1 MLTIAMA
8 LVIAVFA
15 MTACAAQSDEERCR
29 GGGGIWKGD
38 SCEYSSR

>member
-1 MLTIAMA
+1 MLGIATA
-8 LVIAVFA
+8 LLIAAFV
-15 MTACAAQSDEERCR
+15 MTACAGQSDEERCR